1 MQDTKLQIDALL
13 ASGCEKIYEDKMSG
27 GKIDRPELN
36 QCLKAMNEND
46 ILVVWKLDRL
56 GRSLQHLIEVVHT
69 LEQENKGFQSL
80 TEHIDTTSPTGKLV
94 FHLFASLAEFEKSL
108 IRQRVIAGLEASRK
122 MGTKFGR
129 PEALTDKDKE
139 MAIIMYN
146 GGATKG
152 SIANH
157 FGVARQTIYALLKQL
172 ETS

>member
-1 MQDTKLQIDALL
+1 
-13 ASGCEKIYEDKMSG
+13 
-27 GKIDRPELN
+27 
-36 QCLKAMNEND
+36 
-46 ILVVWKLDRL
+46 
-56 GRSLQHLIEVVHT
+56 
-69 LEQENKGFQSL
+69 
-80 TEHIDTTSPTGKLV
+80 
-94 FHLFASLAEFEKSL
+94 L

-139 MAIIMYN
+139 MAIIMYH

>member
-1 MQDTKLQIDALL
+1 
-13 ASGCEKIYEDKMSG
+13 
-27 GKIDRPELN
+27 
-36 QCLKAMNEND
+36 
-46 ILVVWKLDRL
+46 
-56 GRSLQHLIEVVHT
+56 
-69 LEQENKGFQSL
+69 
-80 TEHIDTTSPTGKLV
+80 
-94 FHLFASLAEFEKSL
+94 
-108 IRQRVIAGLEASRK
+108 